1 MMTSYK
7 VLNRSLFLH
16 MMLKTKVIMLLL
28 GISSVTLVIFNI
40 CSLLDIC
47 VTDDKAL
54 IQNGS
59 DLGFVQDNADNFY
72 GDGLAD
78 IANKV

>member
-7 VLNRSLFLH
+7 VLNRFLFPH
-16 MMLKTKVIMLLL
+16 MMLKSKVIMLLL
-28 GISSVTLVIFNI
+28 GISSVTLIIFNI
-40 CSLLDIC
+40 CGILDIC
-47 VTDDKAL
+47 VTDEKAFL
-54 IQNGS
+54 QNGS
-59 DLGFVQDNADNFY
+59 DLGVVQDNAEHFY